1 MVRSVI
7 FLLILTASLSCSKNE
22 NELPPVVIPNVID
35 GALLEVNVT
44 PQNITTPDKGS
55 LLISM
60 QNTIYKV
67 DFNAVA
73 QPQSNATMFFA
84 SDTVLRDDSRE
95 FASFGKDAVS
105 YNPVGP
111 NELTIRFTDGRRVSG
126 LFTPGTS
133 FGGVFGEQLI
143 AQWRNPAD
151 PSRPNQKA
159 RDDISNFIKLYRDMN
174 GPAPGISPVYLFVEV
189 LKQ

>member
-1 MVRSVI
+1 MFRLCV
-7 FLLILTASLSCSKNE
+7 FLFVLIASLSCSKHE
-22 NELPPVVIPNVID
+22 TDLPPVVIPNIID
-35 GALLEVNVT
+35 GVLLEITVT

-73 QPQSNATMFFA
+73 QAQSNATLFFA

-95 FASFGKDAVS
+95 FASFGKDAIS

-111 NELTIRFTDGRRVSG
+111 NEITIRFTDGRKIVG
-126 LFTPGTS
+126 LFNPGTS

-159 RDDISNFIKLYRDMN
+159 RDDISNFIKLYRDIN

-189 LKQ
+189 FKQ